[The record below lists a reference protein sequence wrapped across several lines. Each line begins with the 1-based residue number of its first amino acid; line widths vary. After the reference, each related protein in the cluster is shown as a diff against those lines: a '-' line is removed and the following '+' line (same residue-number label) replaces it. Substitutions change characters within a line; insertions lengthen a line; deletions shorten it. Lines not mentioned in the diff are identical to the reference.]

1 MNGIKGARKGAKG
14 KNKGKSKGS
23 SSSPGPCFRCGSPHH
38 TYNNCSDRFSTLSA
52 TPSGSPM
59 NGGKSKGKMY
69 TKGKCK
75 KGKSK
80 HKVAYNFDYFVDV
93 SQYEDISNENYL
105 EKSIYVMSLHDDRTV
120 STQGVHMVIVDTGA
134 TELVCGANAMA
145 RIYESADLRVSLA
158 DRPTFRFGNGLS
170 QRATSRVDLTTNA
183 LGRLSFYIWT
193 ARWREHTSSS
203 WWTRDEGAQSN

>member
-1 MNGIKGARKGAKG
+1 MESKELEREPKERTRASPKDPALAQDLVSVVEALTIPTTTARIG
-14 KNKGKSKGS
+14 
-23 SSSPGPCFRCGSPHH
+23 FRP
-38 TYNNCSDRFSTLSA
+38 FQA

-193 ARWREHTSSS
+193 ARWRTHLLFLV
-203 WWTRDEGAQSN
+203 DER